1 MNLNENEEII
11 EEVIESNDEEKPK
24 GLTPT
29 FTQKEKKK
37 NSIVGKA
44 VVKYIAI
51 ITLSITAG
59 FGGAFLY
66 NKMYPAGTNN
76 SAIIYQSVDRNVS
89 QAKNRNDEL
98 SIPQIVE
105 MVENSVVEIKTE
117 TSSSFRGAYV
127 REGAGSG
134 VIITANGYIVTNNH
148 VIEGTNKVYVTLKN
162 GEVYD
167 AVVIGRDILNDLAV
181 VKIEETNLTPAI
193 LGDSD
198 SLVVG
203 ELAIAI
209 GNPLGSLGGTV
220 TNGIISSL
228 SRNISI
234 DGIEMNLLQTNS
246 AVNPGNSGGGLFN
259 GYGELIGVVN
269 AKSMGSDIEGL
280 GFAIPVNAARE
291 VIEEIM
297 SNGYISGKARL
308 GISIIEIKTD
318 LEAQEYGVKD
328 LGTYIYAIEEG
339 SAAMKAGLKEKD
351 LILAINDKVVET
363 SAEIRNEINKH
374 EVNEEITITIL
385 RDKKM
390 ITVTAVLQ
398 ETIE

>member
-11 EEVIESNDEEKPK
+11 EEAIESNDEKKPE

-37 NSIVGKA
+37 NLIVGKV
-44 VVKYIAI
+44 VVKYVAI

-59 FGGAFLY
+59 FSGAFLY
-66 NKMYPAGTNN
+66 NKMYPTGTNG

-89 QAKNRNDEL
+89 QTKNRNDEL

-105 MVENSVVEIKTE
+105 MVEDSVVEIKTE

-181 VKIEETNLTPAI
+181 VKIEETNLIPAI

-198 SLVVG
+198 KLVVG
-203 ELAIAI
+203 ETAVAI

-228 SRNISI
+228 SRNISV

-280 GFAIPVNAARE
+280 GFAIPVNAAKE

-297 SNGYISGKARL
+297 SNGYISGRARL

-328 LGTYIYAIEEG
+328 LGTYIYSIEEG

-374 EVNEEITITIL
+374 EVNEEITITVL
-385 RDKKM
+385 RDKNM

>member
-11 EEVIESNDEEKPK
+11 EEVIESNDEKKPE

-37 NSIVGKA
+37 NLIVGKV
-44 VVKYIAI
+44 VVKYVAI

-59 FGGAFLY
+59 FSGAFLY
-66 NKMYPAGTNN
+66 NKMYPTGTNG

-89 QAKNRNDEL
+89 QTKNRNDEL

-105 MVENSVVEIKTE
+105 MVEDSVVEIKTE

-181 VKIEETNLTPAI
+181 VKIEETNLIPAI

-198 SLVVG
+198 KLVVG
-203 ELAIAI
+203 ETAVAI

-228 SRNISI
+228 SRNISV

-280 GFAIPVNAARE
+280 GFAIPVNVAKE

-297 SNGYISGKARL
+297 SNGYISGRARL

-328 LGTYIYAIEEG
+328 LGTYIYSIEEG

-374 EVNEEITITIL
+374 EVNEEITITVL
-385 RDKKM
+385 RDKNM

>member
-374 EVNEEITITIL
+374 EVNEEITITVL
-385 RDKKM
+385 RDKNM
-390 ITVTAVLQ
+390 ITVTAILQ